1 MNAGEIMYRMKSLFK
16 NKFLIKEYESVSDA
30 YHGAK
35 NQQNENTLILVYGSF
50 YTVSEALQTNINII
64 DKVDAV

>member
-1 MNAGEIMYRMKSLFK
+1 MNMNLYQMHIM
-16 NKFLIKEYESVSDA
+16 EQ
-30 YHGAK
+30 K